1 MIALAE
7 ALHRLRRRLI
17 LVGILGLLSL
27 SVVWAHSGMS
37 MDHMSTQQAVAM
49 CLAVTGAVAV
59 VAIASMANG
68 PTWPKVSASTSG
80 RTAVFEPETRAV
92 PARAGPSALQV
103 FLR

>member
-1 MIALAE
+1 MIALVE
-7 ALHRLRRRLI
+7 ALQRLRRRLI

-27 SVVWAHSGMS
+27 CVVWAHSGMG

-49 CLAVTGAVAV
+49 CLAVTGTAAVAMGSTL
-59 VAIASMANG
+59 IG
-68 PTWPKVSASTSG
+68 PNWPKVPAPPSSG
-80 RTAVFEPETRAV
+80 IEVFDPETRAV